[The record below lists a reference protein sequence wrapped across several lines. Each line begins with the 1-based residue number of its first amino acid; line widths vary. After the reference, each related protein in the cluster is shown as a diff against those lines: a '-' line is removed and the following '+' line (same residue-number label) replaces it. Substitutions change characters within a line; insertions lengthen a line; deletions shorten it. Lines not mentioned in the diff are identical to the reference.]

1 MGDLLLVEL
10 GLAGVVEVAGGC
22 AKLFVDE
29 VVEGLINNNVAGP
42 QSVAVES
49 TGDPGAKRG
58 ALVEVGLEGAP
69 LQDVLGVVVIVDQ
82 QRAVSRSLPGAA
94 RSVW

>member
-1 MGDLLLVEL
+1 MHKAEDGMGDLLLVEL
-10 GLAGVVEVAGGC
+10 GLAGVVEVAGGL

-29 VVEGLINNNVAGP
+29 VVEGLINDNVAGP

-58 ALVEVGLEGAP
+58 ALVDVGLERQP
-69 LQDVLGVVVIVDQ
+69 
-82 QRAVSRSLPGAA
+82 
-94 RSVW
+94 SVMLAGFGDFGIPFAGG